1 MWAIN
6 SCTARRRYRHIMRAA
21 LIKLKMGGT
30 AKPCEPI
37 RPCYWDESA
46 LFFGGFSMLD
56 IKVIRENLDWA
67 KDKLATRGIKPEEL
81 DEVVALDAKRR
92 EALTKSEELKAKR
105 NEVSKQIG
113 AAKRNKE
120 DASAAIK
127 SMQEV
132 SKEIKDLDEQIRSL
146 AEKQEYILLR
156 LPNFPA
162 DSDPIGPD
170 DSYNE
175 EVRKWNEPTKFNF
188 KPKAHWDIGTD
199 LDILDWDRA
208 AKVSGARFV
217 YYKGAGALLE
227 RAVFNFFLDENT
239 KEGYTEVIPPYLVN
253 DASMQGTGQFPK
265 FHEDVYTIV
274 DNDDP
279 DKLRDLT
286 LIPTA
291 EVPLVNYFRNEII
304 HGEKLPINVTA
315 MSPAFRSE
323 AGSAGRDTRGLIR
336 MHEFRKV
343 EMVKVCKP
351 EDSWDQ
357 LEKLTHNA
365 EHLLQ
370 KLNLPYHVVALSTGD
385 ASFTS
390 AKTYDL
396 EVWMPAQDKY
406 REISSCS
413 NCTDFQARRA
423 HIRYRDENGK
433 LHLAHTLNG
442 SGLAVGRCVAAILEN
457 YQNEDGSVTVPD
469 VLVSYMHGMK
479 KITKEDS
486 LI

>member
-1 MWAIN
+1 
-6 SCTARRRYRHIMRAA
+6 
-21 LIKLKMGGT
+21 
-30 AKPCEPI
+30 
-37 RPCYWDESA
+37 
-46 LFFGGFSMLD
+46 MLD
-56 IKVIRENLDWA
+56 IKVIRENLDWS
-67 KDKLATRGIKPEEL
+67 KKKLATRGIKPEEL
-81 DEVVALDAKRR
+81 DKLVAIDKERR
-92 EALTKSEELKAKR
+92 EALTKSEQLKQKR
-105 NEVSKQIG
+105 NEVSDQI
-113 AAKRNKE
+113 AQAKRNKE
-120 DASAAIK
+120 DVSDAIK
-127 SMQEV
+127 AMREV
-132 SKEIKDLDEQIRSL
+132 GKEIKDLDKEVEDLTQ
-146 AEKQEYILLR
+146 KQNYILLR

-170 DSYNE
+170 ESYNE
-175 EVRKWNEPTKFNF
+175 EVRKWHEPTKLDFEP
-188 KPKAHWDIGTD
+188 KPHWEIGTE
-199 LDILDWDRA
+199 LNILDWDTA

-227 RAVFNFFLDENT
+227 RAVSNFFLDENT
-239 KEGYTEVIPPYLVN
+239 KDGYTEVIPPYLVN

-265 FHEDVYTIV
+265 FTEDVYTIV

-279 DKLRDLT
+279 DKPRDLT

-291 EVPLVNYFRNEII
+291 EVPLVNYFRGKILD
-304 HGEKLPINVTA
+304 GEQLPINVTA
-315 MSPAFRSE
+315 FSPAFRSE

-343 EMVKVCKP
+343 EMVKIVD
-351 EDSWDQ
+351 EESSWDE

-370 KLNLPYHVVALSTGD
+370 KLGLPYHVVALSTGD

-413 NCTDFQARRA
+413 NCTDFQARRSL
-423 HIRYRDENGK
+423 IRYRDENGK

-442 SGLAVGRCVAAILEN
+442 SGLAVGRTVAAILEN
-457 YQNEDGSVTVPD
+457 YQNEDGTVNVPEA
-469 VLVSYMHGMK
+469 LQPYMHGMK
-479 KITKEDS
+479 VITKEPKFGE
-486 LI
+486 

>member
-1 MWAIN
+1 
-6 SCTARRRYRHIMRAA
+6 
-21 LIKLKMGGT
+21 
-30 AKPCEPI
+30 
-37 RPCYWDESA
+37 
-46 LFFGGFSMLD
+46 MLD
-56 IKVIRENLDWA
+56 IKLIRENLDWA
-67 KDKLATRGIKPEEL
+67 KDKLGRRGVKPEEL
-81 DEVVALDAKRR
+81 DELVKIDADRR
-92 EALTKSEELKAKR
+92 EELNHSEQLKA
-105 NEVSKQIG
+105 E
-113 AAKRNKE
+113 RNK
-120 DASAAIK
+120 
-127 SMQEV
+127 V
-132 SKEIKDLDEQIRSL
+132 SKEIAEIKRNKQDAPAAVQKMREVGQEIKELDEKVAEL
-146 AEKQEYILLR
+146 TEKQNYILLR
-156 LPNFPA
+156 LPNFPD

-170 DSYNE
+170 ESYNE
-175 EVRKWNEPTKFNF
+175 EVRKWHEPTKLDF
-188 KPKAHWDIGTD
+188 KPKAHWELGTD
-199 LDILDWDRA
+199 LDILDWDRG

-253 DASMQGTGQFPK
+253 DESMQGTGQFPK
-265 FHEDVYTIV
+265 FREDVYTIV

-279 DKLRDLT
+279 DKPLDLT

-291 EVPLVNYFRNEII
+291 EVPLVNYFRDEII
-304 HGEKLPINVTA
+304 HADKLPINVTA
-315 MSPAFRSE
+315 LSPAFRSE

-343 EMVKVCKP
+343 EMVKICKP
-351 EDSWDQ
+351 EESWNELD
-357 LEKLTHNA
+357 KLTNNA

-423 HIRYRDENGK
+423 QIRYRDEDGK

-442 SGLAVGRCVAAILEN
+442 SGLAVGRTVAAILEN
-457 YQNEDGSVTVPD
+457 YQNEDGTVTVPE
-469 VLVSYMHGMK
+469 VLVPYMNGMK
-479 KITKEDS
+479 KITKEES

>member
-1 MWAIN
+1 
-6 SCTARRRYRHIMRAA
+6 
-21 LIKLKMGGT
+21 
-30 AKPCEPI
+30 
-37 RPCYWDESA
+37 
-46 LFFGGFSMLD
+46 MLD
-56 IKVIRENLDWA
+56 IKVIRENLDWS
-67 KDKLATRGIKPEEL
+67 KKKLATRGIKPEEL
-81 DEVVALDAKRR
+81 DKLVAIDKERR
-92 EALTKSEELKAKR
+92 EALTKSEQLKQKR
-105 NEVSKQIG
+105 NEVSDQI
-113 AAKRNKE
+113 AQAKRNKE
-120 DASAAIK
+120 DASDAIK
-127 SMQEV
+127 AMREV
-132 SKEIKDLDEQIRSL
+132 GKEIKDLDKEVEDLTQ
-146 AEKQEYILLR
+146 KQKYILLR

-170 DSYNE
+170 ESYNE
-175 EVRKWNEPTKFNF
+175 EVRKWNEPTKFDF
-188 KPKAHWDIGTD
+188 EPKPHWEIGTE
-199 LDILDWDRA
+199 LNILDWDTA

-227 RAVFNFFLDENT
+227 RAVSNFFLDENT
-239 KEGYTEVIPPYLVN
+239 KDGYTEVIPPYLVN

-265 FHEDVYTIV
+265 FTEDVYTIV

-279 DKLRDLT
+279 DKPRDLT

-291 EVPLVNYFRNEII
+291 EVPLVNYFRGKILDA
-304 HGEKLPINVTA
+304 KQLPINVTA
-315 MSPAFRSE
+315 FSPAFRSE

-343 EMVKVCKP
+343 EMVKIVD
-351 EDSWDQ
+351 EDSSWDE

-370 KLNLPYHVVALSTGD
+370 KLGLPYHVVALSTGD

-413 NCTDFQARRA
+413 NCTDFQARRSL
-423 HIRYRDENGK
+423 IRYRDENGK

-442 SGLAVGRCVAAILEN
+442 
-457 YQNEDGSVTVPD
+457 
-469 VLVSYMHGMK
+469 
-479 KITKEDS
+479 
-486 LI
+486 

>member
-1 MWAIN
+1 
-6 SCTARRRYRHIMRAA
+6 
-21 LIKLKMGGT
+21 
-30 AKPCEPI
+30 
-37 RPCYWDESA
+37 
-46 LFFGGFSMLD
+46 MLD
-56 IKVIRENLDWA
+56 IHVIRENLDWA
-67 KDKLATRGIKPEEL
+67 KKKLATRGIKAEEL
-81 DEVVALDAKRR
+81 DELVKIDAQRR
-92 EALTKSEELKAKR
+92 EALTKSEQLKSRR
-105 NEVSKQIG
+105 NDVSKEI
-113 AAKRNKE
+113 ADAKRNKQ
-120 DASAAIK
+120 DASAAIQ
-127 SMQEV
+127 SMREV
-132 SKEIKDLDEQIRSL
+132 GQEIKKLDQQVADLS
-146 AEKQEYILLR
+146 AKQKYILLR

-162 DSDPIGPD
+162 DSVPVGPD
-170 DSYNE
+170 DSYNQ
-175 EVRKWNEPTKFNF
+175 EVRKWDEPTKLDF
-188 KPKAHWDIGTD
+188 KPKAHWDIGSD
-199 LDILDWDRA
+199 LNILDWDSA

-279 DKLRDLT
+279 DKPRDLT

-291 EVPLVNYFRNEII
+291 EVPLVNYFRGEILD
-304 HGEKLPINVTA
+304 GKELPINVTA
-315 MSPAFRSE
+315 LSPAFRSE

-351 EDSWDQ
+351 ENSWEE
-357 LEKLTHNA
+357 LERLTHNA

-370 KLNLPYHVVALSTGD
+370 KLGLPYHVVTLSTGD

-396 EVWMPAQDKY
+396 EVWLPYQNKY

-413 NCTDFQARRA
+413 NCTDFQARRSL
-423 HIRYRDENGK
+423 IRYRDENGK

-442 SGLAVGRCVAAILEN
+442 SGLAVGRTVAAILEN
-457 YQNEDGSVTVPD
+457 YQNADGSVTIPE
-469 VLVSYMHGMK
+469 VLVPYMHDMK
-479 KITKEDS
+479 KITKENKWF
-486 LI
+486 

>member
-1 MWAIN
+1 
-6 SCTARRRYRHIMRAA
+6 
-21 LIKLKMGGT
+21 
-30 AKPCEPI
+30 
-37 RPCYWDESA
+37 
-46 LFFGGFSMLD
+46 MLD
-56 IKVIRENLDWA
+56 IKVIRENLDWS
-67 KDKLATRGIKPEEL
+67 KKKLATRGIKPEEL
-81 DEVVALDAKRR
+81 DKLVAIDKERR
-92 EALTKSEELKAKR
+92 EALTKSEQLKQKR
-105 NEVSKQIG
+105 NEVSDQI
-113 AAKRNKE
+113 AQAKRNKE
-120 DASAAIK
+120 DASDAIK
-127 SMQEV
+127 AMREV
-132 SKEIKDLDEQIRSL
+132 GKEIKDLDKEVEDLTQ
-146 AEKQEYILLR
+146 KQNYILLR

-170 DSYNE
+170 ESYNE
-175 EVRKWNEPTKFNF
+175 EVRKWHEPTKLDFET
-188 KPKAHWDIGTD
+188 KPHWEIGTE
-199 LDILDWDRA
+199 LNILDWDTA

-227 RAVFNFFLDENT
+227 RAVSNFFLDENT
-239 KEGYTEVIPPYLVN
+239 KDGYTEVIPPYLVN

-265 FHEDVYTIV
+265 FTEDVYTIV

-279 DKLRDLT
+279 DKPRDLT

-291 EVPLVNYFRNEII
+291 EVPLVNYFRGKILD
-304 HGEKLPINVTA
+304 GEQLPINVTA
-315 MSPAFRSE
+315 FSPAFRSE

-343 EMVKVCKP
+343 EMVKIVD
-351 EDSWDQ
+351 EESSWDE

-370 KLNLPYHVVALSTGD
+370 KLGLPYHVVALSTGD

-413 NCTDFQARRA
+413 NCTDFQARRSL
-423 HIRYRDENGK
+423 IRYRDENGK

-442 SGLAVGRCVAAILEN
+442 SGLAVGRTVAAILEN
-457 YQNEDGSVTVPD
+457 YQNEDGTVNVPEA
-469 VLVSYMHGMK
+469 LQPYMHGMK
-479 KITKEDS
+479 VITKEPKFGE
-486 LI
+486 

>member
-1 MWAIN
+1 
-6 SCTARRRYRHIMRAA
+6 
-21 LIKLKMGGT
+21 
-30 AKPCEPI
+30 
-37 RPCYWDESA
+37 
-46 LFFGGFSMLD
+46 MLD
-56 IKVIRENLDWA
+56 IKVIRENLDWS
-67 KDKLATRGIKPEEL
+67 KKKLATRGIKPEEL
-81 DEVVALDAKRR
+81 DKLVAIDKERR
-92 EALTKSEELKAKR
+92 EALTKSEQLKQKR
-105 NEVSKQIG
+105 NEVSDQI
-113 AAKRNKE
+113 AQAKRNKE
-120 DASAAIK
+120 DASDAIK
-127 SMQEV
+127 AMREV
-132 SKEIKDLDEQIRSL
+132 GKEIKDLDKEVEDLTR
-146 AEKQEYILLR
+146 KQKYILLR

-170 DSYNE
+170 ESYNE
-175 EVRKWNEPTKFNF
+175 EVRKWNEPTKFDF
-188 KPKAHWDIGTD
+188 EPKPHWEIGTE
-199 LDILDWDRA
+199 LNILDWDTA

-227 RAVFNFFLDENT
+227 RAVSNFFLDENT
-239 KEGYTEVIPPYLVN
+239 KDGYTEVIPPYLVN

-265 FHEDVYTIV
+265 FTEDVYTIV

-279 DKLRDLT
+279 DKPRDLT

-291 EVPLVNYFRNEII
+291 EVPLVNYFRGKILDA
-304 HGEKLPINVTA
+304 KQLPINVTA
-315 MSPAFRSE
+315 FSPAFRSE

-343 EMVKVCKP
+343 EMVKIVD
-351 EDSWDQ
+351 EDSSWDE

-370 KLNLPYHVVALSTGD
+370 KLGLPYHVVALSTGD

-413 NCTDFQARRA
+413 NCTDFQARRSL
-423 HIRYRDENGK
+423 IRYRDENGK

-442 SGLAVGRCVAAILEN
+442 SGLAVGRTVAAILEN
-457 YQNEDGSVTVPD
+457 YQNEDGTVNVPEA
-469 VLVSYMHGMK
+469 LQPYMHGMK
-479 KITKEDS
+479 VITKEPKFGE
-486 LI
+486 

>member
-1 MWAIN
+1 
-6 SCTARRRYRHIMRAA
+6 
-21 LIKLKMGGT
+21 
-30 AKPCEPI
+30 
-37 RPCYWDESA
+37 
-46 LFFGGFSMLD
+46 MLD
-56 IKVIRENLDWA
+56 IKVIRENLDWS
-67 KDKLATRGIKPEEL
+67 KKKLATRGIKPEEL
-81 DEVVALDAKRR
+81 DKLVAIDKERR
-92 EALTKSEELKAKR
+92 EALTKSEQLKQKR
-105 NEVSKQIG
+105 NEVSDKIAQ
-113 AAKRNKE
+113 AKRNKE
-120 DASAAIK
+120 DASDAIK
-127 SMQEV
+127 AMREV
-132 SKEIKDLDEQIRSL
+132 GKEIKDLDKEVEDLTQ
-146 AEKQEYILLR
+146 KQNYILLR

-170 DSYNE
+170 ESYNE
-175 EVRKWNEPTKFNF
+175 EVRKWHEPTKLDFEP
-188 KPKAHWDIGTD
+188 KPHWEIGTE
-199 LDILDWDRA
+199 LNILDWDTA

-227 RAVFNFFLDENT
+227 RAVSNFFLDENT
-239 KEGYTEVIPPYLVN
+239 KDGYTEVIPPYLVN

-265 FHEDVYTIV
+265 FTEDVYTIV

-279 DKLRDLT
+279 DKPRDLT

-291 EVPLVNYFRNEII
+291 EVPLVNYFRGKILD
-304 HGEKLPINVTA
+304 GEQLPINVTA
-315 MSPAFRSE
+315 FSPAFRSE

-343 EMVKVCKP
+343 EMVKIVD
-351 EDSWDQ
+351 EESSWDE

-370 KLNLPYHVVALSTGD
+370 KLGLPYHVVALSTGD

-413 NCTDFQARRA
+413 NCTDFQARRSL
-423 HIRYRDENGK
+423 IRYRDENGK

-442 SGLAVGRCVAAILEN
+442 SGLAVGRTVAAILEN
-457 YQNEDGSVTVPD
+457 YQNEDGTVNVPEA
-469 VLVSYMHGMK
+469 LQPYMHGMK
-479 KITKEDS
+479 VITKEPKFGE
-486 LI
+486 